1 MTLIEVHKMHMVE
14 CTPCD
19 LFVDDPPPFIIR
31 LLYIIYPMAKK
42 TRC

>member
-14 CTPCD
+14 YTPCD
-19 LFVDDPPPFIIR
+19 LFVDDPPFIIR